1 MKGVFITI
9 EGVEGCGKT
18 TQLRY
23 LSRHLAERGHPVETT
38 REPGGT
44 PIAEAVRVLLLDPA
58 HTAMTPTTE
67 LLLYEAA
74 RAQHVSERIRP
85 ALEGGRVVLC
95 DRFVDSTTAYQGGGR
110 GMAWETLNE
119 LHAIATQGLW
129 PHLTILLDVSVE
141 EGLQRVQG
149 GRPRDRIE
157 EESLAFHER
166 VRQAFLRIASQE
178 PERVRVVEG
187 HLPVESVRERVTALV
202 EEFLRS
208 HEF

>member
-18 TQLRY
+18 TQLGC
-23 LSRHLAERGHPVETT
+23 LSRHLTETGYPVETT

-44 PIAEAVRVLLLDPA
+44 PIAEAVRAMLLDPA

-85 ALEGGRVVLC
+85 ALEAGCVVLC

-110 GMAWETLNE
+110 GMAWEMLNQ
-119 LHAIATQGLW
+119 LHAIATDGLW
-129 PHLTILLDVSVE
+129 PHLTILLDVLVE
-141 EGLQRVQG
+141 EGRQRAQS
-149 GRPRDRIE
+149 GRSRDRIE
-157 EESLAFHER
+157 GESLAFHER
-166 VRQAFLRIASQE
+166 VRQAFLQIAAQE

-187 HLPVESVRERVTALV
+187 NQPIENVRERVTALV